1 MCNIF
6 DDQRV
11 IVYGTIGL
19 LYEGEWKDA
28 SEDIKTADGDWYLLA
43 NSEDAD
49 IVIFTYQISSD

>member
-1 MCNIF
+1 MHNIF

-28 SEDIKTADGDWYLLA
+28 SEDIKAADGDWYLLA

-49 IVIFTYQISSD
+49 IVIFTY